1 MKVKIQD
8 LKDVK
13 IRGVEYLFTNTVEE
27 IEKLDHFEWT
37 WWPLGTEF
45 KSTEVYCG
53 LLEGW
58 HHTPVYTKLEY
69 HHDRESFYFMN
80 GTALMLFVDLDEND
94 NVLMDTIQM
103 VRIPAGTYLNVD
115 AHKAHWVPVAETDK
129 YSSIVVAPKQG
140 DIHVMLPETVEGD
153 F

>member
-13 IRGVEYLFTNTVEE
+13 IRGVEYMFTDQVEE

-45 KSTEVYCG
+45 QTNEVYCG

-58 HHTPVYTKLEY
+58 HHTPIYTKLEY
-69 HHDRESFYFMN
+69 HKDRESFYFMC
-80 GTALMLFVDLDEND
+80 GTALMLFVDLDDDD

-115 AHKAHWVPVAETDK
+115 AHKAHWVPVAENDK

-140 DIHVMLPETVEGD
+140 DIHVMLPEEVEGI
-153 F
+153 